1 MATGAGYTVQVTALR
16 GPDGARQVAVRL
28 LAKGFPAYVLQ
39 PASGAP
45 VAMYRVRVGRY
56 IDRGEAEQMLQRLER
71 EEQFKPWIT
80 R

>member
-1 MATGAGYTVQVTALR
+1 MTALR
-16 GPDGARQVAVRL
+16 GPDAARQVAVRL

-39 PASGAP
+39 PASDAP